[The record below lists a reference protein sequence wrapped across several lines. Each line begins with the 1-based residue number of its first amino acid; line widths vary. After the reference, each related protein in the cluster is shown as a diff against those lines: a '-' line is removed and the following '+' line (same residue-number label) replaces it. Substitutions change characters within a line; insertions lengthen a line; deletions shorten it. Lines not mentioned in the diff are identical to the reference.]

1 MEKDLKIEFK
11 KGEKGGI
18 IATFLVKGLETNYSV
33 VARKAGKT
41 IKFDLIDEI
50 GTKRTLSEEQF
61 KEAYPEETLEYEKEL
76 KEYEE
81 KNKEEKNMVSISDTT
96 NVSNDIKDERTYDID
111 GQIFCI
117 RLLEDDLINNYA
129 EVVFK
134 KVEPVKN
141 KETFY
146 KALVI
151 MDAENPTIA
160 KINVF
165 NEKGES
171 LDPILPQMFKE
182 QNPDM
187 NSRLIR
193 ALKAMARKIDKSK
206 RTM

>member
-1 MEKDLKIEFK
+1 MRRRTK
-11 KGEKGGI
+11 KRR
-18 IATFLVKGLETNYSV
+18 TWFLFPIQLMY
-33 VARKAGKT
+33 
-41 IKFDLIDEI
+41 
-50 GTKRTLSEEQF
+50 
-61 KEAYPEETLEYEKEL
+61 
-76 KEYEE
+76 
-81 KNKEEKNMVSISDTT
+81 
-96 NVSNDIKDERTYDID
+96 NDIKDERTYDID